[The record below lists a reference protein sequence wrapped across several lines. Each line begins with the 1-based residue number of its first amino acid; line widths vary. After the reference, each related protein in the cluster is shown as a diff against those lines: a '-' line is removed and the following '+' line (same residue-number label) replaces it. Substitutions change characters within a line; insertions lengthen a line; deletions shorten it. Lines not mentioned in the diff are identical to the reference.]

1 LRLNAYEKLK
11 IENFTLFKKMK
22 PFPPSPK
29 LQILHRYP
37 WFVPLVIFLLM
48 IEVYIW
54 SLQGLKVDFHL
65 LKDSWPFITDF
76 ISRLFPPN
84 WQVLDV
90 AVQGLIET
98 VQMSVWGTTIGAILS
113 LPIAMASANNIA
125 PLWLRWIA
133 NLLQNAVRSVPS
145 IILGLIFVAAT
156 GLGAPAG
163 TLALSIYTIGYLA
176 KFYQQAIESVD
187 YRSLE
192 SLQVIGASRMQIAQY
207 GILPQILP
215 LGLGYTLWMF
225 EYNIRAASV
234 LGVVGAGGIGFQLKS
249 YIDGFEYTKATT
261 MMLVLLL
268 VVTVIDWFS
277 SKLRRY
283 LESM

>member
-1 LRLNAYEKLK
+1 
-11 IENFTLFKKMK
+11 MK
-22 PFPPSPK
+22 SFSK
-29 LQILHRYP
+29 FQIFHRYP
-37 WFVPLVIFLLM
+37 WFVPLLICLLM
-48 IEVYIW
+48 IWVYIW
-54 SLQGLKVDFHL
+54 ALQGLKVDFKL

-76 ISRLFPPN
+76 ISRLFPPDLR
-84 WQVLDV
+84 VLDI
-90 AVQGLIET
+90 AIKGLIET
-98 VQMSVWGTTIGAILS
+98 VQMSVWGTSIGAVLS
-113 LPIAMASANNIA
+113 LPIAIASSSNVA
-125 PLWLRWIA
+125 PLWLRWMA

-163 TLALSIYTIGYLA
+163 TLALSIYTVGYLA

-187 YRSLE
+187 HRSLE
-192 SLQVIGASRMQIAQY
+192 SLQVIGASKIQIAQY

-249 YIDGFEYTKATT
+249 YIDGFEYNKATT
-261 MMLVLLL
+261 IMLVLL
-268 VVTVIDWFS
+268 VVVSVIDWFS

>member
-1 LRLNAYEKLK
+1 MKK
-11 IENFTLFKKMK
+11 ISN
-22 PFPPSPK
+22 S
-29 LQILHRYP
+29 QIFHRYP
-37 WFVPLVIFLLM
+37 GFIPSLVFLLM
-48 IEVYIW
+48 IGVYIW
-54 SLQGLKVDFHL
+54 ALQGLKVDLKL
-65 LKDSWPFITDF
+65 LKDSFPFIIDF

-84 WQVLDV
+84 LQVLDI
-90 AVQGLIET
+90 AIKGLIET
-98 VQMSVWGTTIGAILS
+98 VQMSVWGTSLGAVLS
-113 LPIAMASANNIA
+113 LPIAIASSNNIA

-145 IILGLIFVAAT
+145 MILGLIFVAAT

-163 TLALSIYTIGYLA
+163 TLALAIYTIGYLA

-187 YRSLE
+187 HRSLE
-192 SLQVIGASRMQIAQY
+192 SLQVIGASKIQIVQY

-261 MMLVLLL
+261 MMLVLLV
-268 VVTVIDWFS
+268 VVTIIDLFS

-283 LESM
+283 LESI